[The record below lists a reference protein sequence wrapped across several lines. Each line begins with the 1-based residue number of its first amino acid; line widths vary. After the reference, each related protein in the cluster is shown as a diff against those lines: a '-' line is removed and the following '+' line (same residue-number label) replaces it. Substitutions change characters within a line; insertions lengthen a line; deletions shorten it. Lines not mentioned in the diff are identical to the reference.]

1 MTEQVSKQIKKALKN
16 ENVKVESFYFDRA
29 NNELRVKVAQF
40 VDKSGF
46 TDARIIPTP
55 MSERTRETRD
65 KIISVLRALS
75 KNGLRPAYRTEQRE
89 NTDNYGTFDC
99 RYIIFR

>member
-1 MTEQVSKQIKKALKN
+1 MTEQVIKQIKKALKN
-16 ENVKVESFYFDRA
+16 ENVKVEAFYFDRA
-29 NNELRVKVAQF
+29 NDELRVKVAYF
-40 VDKSGF
+40 VDKSSF
-46 TDARIIPTP
+46 ADARIIPTP
-55 MSERTRETRD
+55 MAERTRETRD

-89 NTDNYGTFDC
+89 NTDNYGTLDC